1 MLSYKH
7 HPGANICILWGSR
20 EPSPEAPGGRAQA
33 WHFPGM
39 IFVCRYPSDLYPQPA
54 LRCRSVGLAASTHG
68 SLDSLRVLEHVKLSL
83 SLSHWAHHSIPLYPQ
98 HCGCTRICNVS
109 SISSRKASWLSC
121 ILCHSIQ
128 GYTPIFCPFIFPLQ
142 TSQRPFL
149 QPQGH
154 QITCPSPSVNSR
166 NLEGHN
172 RVSLFVFGCTTQ
184 HMGRQSLTK
193 DRAWGPCTGSGALQ
207 RLDHQEVLH
216 HCVLNILHF

>member
-1 MLSYKH
+1 MH
-7 HPGANICILWGSR
+7 
-20 EPSPEAPGGRAQA
+20 
-33 WHFPGM
+33 
-39 IFVCRYPSDLYPQPA
+39 D
-54 LRCRSVGLAASTHG
+54 

-83 SLSHWAHHSIPLYPQ
+83 SPSHWAHRSIPLYPQ
-98 HCGCTRICNVS
+98 HCGCTRVCNIS

-128 GYTPIFCPFIFPLQ
+128 GYIPIFCPFMLSLW

-172 RVSLFVFGCTTQ
+172 CVSLFVSGCITQ
-184 HMGRQSLTK
+184 HMGPQSLTK
-193 DRAWGPCTGSGALQ
+193 DRTWGPCTEAGHFNVWTTS
-207 RLDHQEVLH
+207 EVLH
-216 HCVLNILHF
+216 HCALNILHF